1 MQMKEEFIDFDVD
14 GTALRVATMTCEGQR
29 APIVFLHGFGSTKED
44 YADIARY
51 PQFDDHSVIAFD
63 APGCGVSECS
73 DLSVISIPFL
83 QQVTERIVIHYG
95 ASKFHIVGHSMGG
108 LTALLLAHSRPSAV
122 LSFTNIEG
130 NLHPED
136 CFLSRQI
143 IEHTEDDPE
152 QFMASF
158 VARTRQAWGYSSG
171 LFASS
176 LPYKVRARA
185 VAPIFR
191 SMVQLT
197 DHGELLDKF
206 LELPFPRMFMYG
218 DDNRSLSYL
227 ECLQNH
233 NVQLAEVQRC
243 GHFPMYANP
252 LSMWN
257 HIGAFIERTEADVL
271 NE

>member
-1 MQMKEEFIDFDVD
+1 MQMKEECIDFDVD
-14 GTALRVATMTCEGQR
+14 GTTLRIATMIREGQR

-44 YADIARY
+44 YADITRY
-51 PQFDDHSVIAFD
+51 PQFDGHSVIAFD
-63 APGCGVSECS
+63 APGCGVSECA
-73 DLSVISIPFL
+73 DLSAISIPFL
-83 QQVTERIVIHYG
+83 QQVAERIVKHYG
-95 ASKFHIVGHSMGG
+95 APKFHIVGHSMGG

-122 LSFTNIEG
+122 LSFTDIEG
-130 NLHPED
+130 NLLPED

-143 IEHTEDDPE
+143 IEHSDDDPE

-158 VARTRQAWGYSSG
+158 VARTRRAPEYSSS

-176 LPYKVRARA
+176 LPYKVRAAA

-191 SMVQLT
+191 SMVKLT
-197 DHGELLDKF
+197 DSGELLDKF
-206 LELPFPRMFMYG
+206 LELPFPKMFMYG

-227 ECLQNH
+227 GRLRNH
-233 NVQLAEVQRC
+233 GVQLAEIRRC

-252 LSMWN
+252 SSMWN
-257 HIGAFIERTEADVL
+257 HIGAFIEQTEESVS

>member
-1 MQMKEEFIDFDVD
+1 MKEEFIDFEV
-14 GTALRVATMTCEGQR
+14 GGAALRIATMTREGQR

-63 APGCGVSECS
+63 APGCGVSECT

-83 QQVTERIVIHYG
+83 HQVAERVVIHFG

-108 LTALLLAHSRPSAV
+108 LTALLLAHSKPSSV

-143 IEHTEDDPE
+143 IEHTDDDSE

-158 VARTRQAWGYSSG
+158 VARTRGARGYSCG
-171 LFASS
+171 LFASG

-191 SMVQLT
+191 SMVKLT
-197 DHGELLDKF
+197 DHEKLLDKF
-206 LELPFPRMFMYG
+206 LELPLPRMFMYG

-227 ECLQNH
+227 GRLQNH
-233 NVQLAEVQRC
+233 DVQLAEIQHC

-257 HIGAFIERTEADVL
+257 HIGAFIERTEVGML

>member
-1 MQMKEEFIDFDVD
+1 MKEEFIDFEVG
-14 GTALRVATMTCEGQR
+14 GTTLRIATMTREGQR
-29 APIVFLHGFGSTKED
+29 APIVFIHGFGSTKED

-63 APGCGVSECS
+63 APGCGESECT

-83 QQVTERIVIHYG
+83 QQVAERIVIHFG

-108 LTALLLAHSRPSAV
+108 LTALLLAHSKPSTV

-143 IEHTEDDPE
+143 IEHTDDDPE

-158 VARTRQAWGYSSG
+158 VARTRRASGYSCG

-176 LPYKVRARA
+176 LPYKVRAGA

-191 SMVQLT
+191 SMVKLT

-206 LELPFPRMFMYG
+206 LELPLLRMFMYG

-227 ECLQNH
+227 GCLQNH
-233 NVQLAEVQRC
+233 DVQLAEIQRC
-243 GHFPMYANP
+243 GHFQMYANP

-257 HIGAFIERTEADVL
+257 HIGGFIERTEVGVL